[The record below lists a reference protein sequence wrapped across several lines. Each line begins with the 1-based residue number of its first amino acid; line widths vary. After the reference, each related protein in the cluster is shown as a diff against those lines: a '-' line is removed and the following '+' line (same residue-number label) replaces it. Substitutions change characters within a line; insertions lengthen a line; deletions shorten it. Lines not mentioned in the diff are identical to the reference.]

1 MWSFLCVSVGDVELL
16 VCFSGRCGASCVFQW
31 EMWSFLL
38 VFGLLCWG
46 SHGSVTCKDDSDAEV
61 DWYIL
66 YKMPYNVPTPN
77 EPTTG
82 TEYFYMDSK
91 GRNLEL
97 NNINSANSALGNTLR
112 PLFRSI
118 RNMDETFG
126 FISYSDQPPG
136 CDAKPNRFGH
146 SKGLVMV
153 DSTSTGVWILHS
165 TPQFPFRREQN
176 NFWPTSGNRN
186 AQTFICVTFNYN
198 QFTTIGTHLKYI
210 NAFPFEHYIPDDFH
224 EELKNVVKWTEGSPY
239 RPDKVEVSM
248 LTSKGNQGFQIF
260 AKQAHNNEEVGDL
273 YRSIA
278 NNIKSDIYAQ
288 TWRCPDDQSKSY
300 CPSPWSVINVEGLR
314 VGNQKTWN
322 PNVDHS
328 KWCVA
333 KDQNKHWTCIADMNR
348 AVSQFK
354 RFGGALCI
362 HLEWVQRH
370 FLRFVN
376 HPQPCLKRRLVCDPN
391 SDGDNLQI
399 IG

>member
-46 SHGSVTCKDDSDAEV
+46 SHGSVTCKDHSDAEV

-66 YKMPYNVPTPN
+66 YKMPYNIPTPSGS
-77 EPTTG
+77 TRG

-112 PLFRSI
+112 PLFKPI
-118 RNMDETFG
+118 RNMTFG

-153 DSTSTGVWILHS
+153 DRTSTGVWILHS
-165 TPQFPFRREQN
+165 TPKFPFRREQD
-176 NFWPTSGNRN
+176 NFWPKSGNRN
-186 AQTFICVTFNYN
+186 AQTFICVTFNYD
-198 QFTTIGTHLKYI
+198 QFTTIGLSSD
-210 NAFPFEHYIPDDFH
+210 NDFH
-224 EELKNVVKWTEGSPY
+224 EELKNVVKWTEGPPY
-239 RPDKVEVSM
+239 TPDKVEVSM

-260 AKQAHNNEEVGDL
+260 AKQANEDEQGKNL
-273 YRSIA
+273 I
-278 NNIKSDIYAQ
+278 
-288 TWRCPDDQSKSY
+288 
-300 CPSPWSVINVEGLR
+300 

-322 PNVDHS
+322 SNVDHS

-362 HLEWVQRH
+362 RLEWMNQELDKTTTWIPFIVFKQ
-370 FLRFVN
+370 
-376 HPQPCLKRRLVCDPN
+376 
-391 SDGDNLQI
+391 
-399 IG
+399 

>member
-1 MWSFLCVSVGDVELL
+1 
-16 VCFSGRCGASCVFQW
+16 
-31 EMWSFLL
+31 MWSFLL

-46 SHGSVTCKDDSDAEV
+46 SHGSVTCKDHSDAEV

-66 YKMPYNVPTPN
+66 YKMPYNIPTPSGS
-77 EPTTG
+77 TRG

-112 PLFRSI
+112 PLFKPI

-153 DSTSTGVWILHS
+153 DRTSTGVWILHS
-165 TPQFPFRREQN
+165 TPKFPFRREQD
-176 NFWPTSGNRN
+176 NFWPKSGNRN
-186 AQTFICVTFNYN
+186 AQTFICVTFNYD

-224 EELKNVVKWTEGSPY
+224 EELKNVVKWTEGPPY
-239 RPDKVEVSM
+239 TPDKVEVSM

-260 AKQAHNNEEVGDL
+260 AKQANEDEQVGDL
-273 YRSIA
+273 YLSIA
-278 NNIKSDIYAQ
+278 KNIKSDVYAQ
-288 TWRCPDDQSKSY
+288 TWRCPDDQSDSY
-300 CPSPWSVINVEGLR
+300 CPGVSSWSVINVEDLI

-322 PNVDHS
+322 SNVDHS

-362 HLEWVQRH
+362 RLEWVQRH
-370 FLRFVN
+370 FLRFAN
-376 HPQPCLKRRLVCDPN
+376 HPQVCRKRPRPVCDPN
-391 SDGDNLQI
+391 SDGDNLQV

>member
-1 MWSFLCVSVGDVELL
+1 
-16 VCFSGRCGASCVFQW
+16 
-31 EMWSFLL
+31 MWSFLL

-46 SHGSVTCKDDSDAEV
+46 SHGSVTCKDNSDAEV

-66 YKMPYNVPTPN
+66 YKMPYNIPTPSGS
-77 EPTTG
+77 TTG
-82 TEYFYMDSK
+82 TEYFYMDSN
-91 GRNLEL
+91 GRNQEL
-97 NNINSANSALGNTLR
+97 NNINSANSVLGNTLR

-118 RNMDETFG
+118 RSMDETFG

-136 CDAKPNRFGH
+136 CGADPKRFGH

-153 DSTSTGVWILHS
+153 DRTSTGVWILHS
-165 TPQFPFRREQN
+165 TPRFPFRREQN
-176 NFWPTSGNRN
+176 NFWPKSGDRN

-198 QFTTIGTHLKYI
+198 QFTTIGTHLQYI
-210 NAFPFEHYIPDDFH
+210 NAFPFEHYIPDNFH

-260 AKQAHNNEEVGDL
+260 AKQANEDEEVGDL
-273 YRSIA
+273 YLSIA
-278 NNIKSDIYAQ
+278 KNIKSDVYAQ
-288 TWRCPDDQSKSY
+288 TWGCQRDRSDSY
-300 CPSPWSVINVEGLR
+300 CPSGVSSSSVINVEDLI
-314 VGNQKTWN
+314 VGNQKTWK
-322 PNVDHS
+322 PKVDHS

-348 AVSQFK
+348 AVSQFE

-362 HLEWVQRH
+362 HLESVQRH
-370 FLRFVN
+370 FLGFAI
-376 HPQPCLKRRLVCDPN
+376 HPQSCRKRPRPVCDPN
-391 SDGDNLQI
+391 SDGDNLQV